1 MGIIPHICENRAVKN
16 GKIKVNLEIIS
27 YPALTFQK
35 NGSKILYYKLE
46 IPILIEKGQ
55 MPGEVDRLDL
65 TEELEYKIAFSIGS
79 LQVPQYVV
87 TTWGI
92 MALLVIV
99 SILMTRNL
107 KLVPGRR
114 QVIVEGV
121 VSFLYTLYYDIVGE
135 KGKRYIP
142 YLGSVCIFL
151 AIADGVG
158 LLGISP
164 PTRNLNVTVA
174 LAILSIL
181 LVQVAAIQT
190 KGTKGWLKGFA
201 EPVAVVAPMN
211 VLDLFTRP
219 LSLSLRLFGN
229 VLGGVIIMALLD
241 SAIPIGVPLIGSAY
255 FDIFDGLLQA
265 YVFTFLTSLYLQ
277 EAIE

>member
-1 MGIIPHICENRAVKN
+1 MKDGARILSFLP
-16 GKIKVNLEIIS
+16 
-27 YPALTFQK
+27 LTFAGK
-35 NGSKILYYKLE
+35 ESKIHPQFWWYLF
-46 IPILIEKGQ
+46 LIS
-55 MPGEVDRLDL
+55 GEMIRSYHVLSREVRRLDL
-65 TEELEYKIAFSIGS
+65 NEELAYKIAFTIGP

-87 TTWGI
+87 VTWGI
-92 MALLVIV
+92 MAFLVIF
-99 SILMTRNL
+99 SIVMTRNL
-107 KLVPGRR
+107 KLVPGKR
-114 QVIVEGV
+114 QVVIEGL
-121 VSFLYTLYYDIVGE
+121 VSFLYKLYYDILGE

-151 AIADGVG
+151 AVADGVG

-174 LAILSIL
+174 LAILAIL
-181 LVQVAAIQT
+181 LVQVGGIQT
-190 KGTKGWLKGFA
+190 KGAKGWLKGFGQ
-201 EPVAVVAPMN
+201 PVPVIAPMN
-211 VLDLFTRP
+211 ILDLFTRP
-219 LSLSLRLFGN
+219 LSLSLRLFGH
-229 VLGGVIIMALLD
+229 VLGGVIIMALLN

>member
-1 MGIIPHICENRAVKN
+1 M
-16 GKIKVNLEIIS
+16 
-27 YPALTFQK
+27 
-35 NGSKILYYKLE
+35 
-46 IPILIEKGQ
+46 
-55 MPGEVDRLDL
+55 DL
-65 TEELEYKIAFSIGS
+65 NEELAYKIAFTIGP
-79 LQVPQYVV
+79 LRVPEYVV
-87 TTWGI
+87 VTWGI
-92 MALLVIV
+92 MAVLVVGSWLL
-99 SILMTRNL
+99 TRNL
-107 KLVPGRR
+107 TLVPGKR
-114 QVIVEGV
+114 QAAVEAV
-121 VSFLYTLYYDIVGE
+121 VSFLYKLYYDILGE

-151 AIADGVG
+151 AVADGVG

-174 LAILSIL
+174 LAILAIL
-181 LVQVAAIQT
+181 LVQVGGIQT
-190 KGTKGWLKGFA
+190 KGVKGWLRGFGR
-201 EPVAVVAPMN
+201 PVPVIAPMN

>member
-1 MGIIPHICENRAVKN
+1 MAYCSLCRNVSR
-16 GKIKVNLEIIS
+16 
-27 YPALTFQK
+27 
-35 NGSKILYYKLE
+35 
-46 IPILIEKGQ
+46 
-55 MPGEVDRLDL
+55 EVAPLDL
-65 TEELEYKIAFSIGS
+65 NEELAYKIAFTVGP

-87 TTWGI
+87 ITWGI
-92 MALLVIV
+92 MAFLVIF
-99 SILMTRNL
+99 SIIMTKNL
-107 KLVPGRR
+107 KLVPGKR
-114 QVIVEGV
+114 QVVIEGL
-121 VSFLYTLYYDIVGE
+121 VSFLYRMYYDILGE

-151 AIADGVG
+151 AVADGVG

-174 LAILSIL
+174 LAIL
-181 LVQVAAIQT
+181 LVQIAGIQT
-190 KGTKGWLKGFA
+190 KGVGGWLRGFTH
-201 EPVAVVAPMN
+201 PVPVMVPMN
-211 VLDLFTRP
+211 ILDLVTRP